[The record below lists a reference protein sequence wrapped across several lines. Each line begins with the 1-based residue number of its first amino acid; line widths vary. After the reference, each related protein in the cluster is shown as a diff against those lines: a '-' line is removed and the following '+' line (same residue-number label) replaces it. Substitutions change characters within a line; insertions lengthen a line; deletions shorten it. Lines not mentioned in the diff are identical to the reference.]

1 MLKIVDIFQC
11 DMGSVKADRKDRFI
25 KDSALYTVGGQHPLP
40 ALVVTVAATHAGLM
54 TRNKAFY
61 KPDVMRAHL
70 ETFVKPYPKP
80 VQVHHSDHVDPVGR
94 VRATRYVDIS
104 NTYANQL
111 RDFTKRFGS
120 KTFIDAAV
128 ATEKG
133 FDQVKWVLKNL
144 QSTNGYKGLGYGE
157 LDLHIT
163 DSDTAK
169 KILDERYLT
178 VSVGFSTTEAYCSEC
193 KQDWAGSEGPCEH
206 TPGQKMED
214 GTPMVL
220 IPSNFL
226 YEEVSWVNNP
236 ADPHAQVINIVK
248 TGTPSF
254 ETVSATDAELH
265 DLAIVPILLGVSGEG
280 IYRLDSYKD
289 VDVTRAQEILN
300 VAKKTDST
308 QVDSAP
314 ELIEDDGVQFPK
326 EAEVL
331 LADAKRENWVTTET
345 DGHMHRA
352 IIDPVTGNGSTD
364 WLSDHSHSIMNKVL
378 EPNRVYDNG
387 DEGEK
392 EMPHVHALDKKIAPL
407 TDNTTLDATEVEA
420 GSCPDC
426 NNSEMD
432 CTCDKGLMC
441 RGCKHLMSECA
452 CEDSICEKCAK
463 KKKKKGSDMPHDTSS
478 SCACEPIEPVIED
491 EVDITD
497 EVIKSEDFYDKF
509 IAPILV
515 ELEAGDAT
523 LTAEQRKGLKSN
535 TFCGPDRSFPCPDCA
550 HVTAARRLIGRYK
563 GPGKKSTILA
573 CVNRKAKSMG
583 CDKSKN
589 AFEPLDVTLVDPKDA
604 TKEIKVRISNVD
616 DIQVVVNT
624 LDAEV
629 YTVNKDKLHEVGK
642 LLGMTPE
649 QVDSYSKTGVAE
661 GNETTP
667 LEEAIAVN
675 ETKVTLEINE
685 LYADN
690 LVKELISMDED
701 KRNSLVQ
708 MIRDKFIEAGLF
720 PNYDDEYNQLIDE
733 IDELNQ
739 KLARVTVA
747 NRDLYAAKQHLLAE
761 TIVQLK
767 ESLKKEG
774 FDELDEAARVV
785 KVSELTVRSID
796 SLNDTL
802 QDLTSEI
809 AGAKTT
815 QPELDTVAGLP
826 GSLELKEPDTKTV
839 TEGSKVSFD
848 TVALRDLD
856 PQTYQLT
863 RKLLDAF
870 GGTPRK

>member
-1 MLKIVDIFQC
+1 M
-11 DMGSVKADRKDRFI
+11 
-25 KDSALYTVGGQHPLP
+25 
-40 ALVVTVAATHAGLM
+40 
-54 TRNKAFY
+54 
-61 KPDVMRAHL
+61 
-70 ETFVKPYPKP
+70 
-80 VQVHHSDHVDPVGR
+80 
-94 VRATRYVDIS
+94 
-104 NTYANQL
+104 
-111 RDFTKRFGS
+111 
-120 KTFIDAAV
+120 
-128 ATEKG
+128 
-133 FDQVKWVLKNL
+133 
-144 QSTNGYKGLGYGE
+144 
-157 LDLHIT
+157 
-163 DSDTAK
+163 
-169 KILDERYLT
+169 
-178 VSVGFSTTEAYCSEC
+178 
-193 KQDWAGSEGPCEH
+193 
-206 TPGQKMED
+206 
-214 GTPMVL
+214 
-220 IPSNFL
+220 
-226 YEEVSWVNNP
+226 
-236 ADPHAQVINIVK
+236 
-248 TGTPSF
+248 
-254 ETVSATDAELH
+254 
-265 DLAIVPILLGVSGEG
+265 
-280 IYRLDSYKD
+280 
-289 VDVTRAQEILN
+289 
-300 VAKKTDST
+300 
-308 QVDSAP
+308 
-314 ELIEDDGVQFPK
+314 
-326 EAEVL
+326 
-331 LADAKRENWVTTET
+331 
-345 DGHMHRA
+345 
-352 IIDPVTGNGSTD
+352 
-364 WLSDHSHSIMNKVL
+364 SDHSHQIMNKVL
-378 EPNRVYDNG
+378 EPNHVYDSG
-387 DEGEK
+387 EPGEEK

-407 TDNTTLDATEVEA
+407 TDGATLDATEVEA

-426 NNSEMD
+426 NKSEMD

-441 RGCKHLMSECA
+441 RGCKKLMTACA
-452 CEDSICEKCAK
+452 CEDEVCEKCAK
-463 KKKKKGSDMPHDTSS
+463 KKKKKASSDMPHDPAAHST
-478 SCACEPIEPVIED
+478 CECEVESVIED
-491 EVDITD
+491 EVEITD

-523 LTAEQRKGLKSN
+523 LSAEQRKGLKSN

-589 AFEPLDVTLVDPKDA
+589 SFEPLDVTLVDPKDA

-649 QVDSYSKTGVAE
+649 QVDSYSKTGVSANNE
-661 GNETTP
+661 GTP
-667 LEEAIAVN
+667 LEEVIAVN
-675 ETKVTLEINE
+675 ETKNTLEINE

-690 LVKELISMDED
+690 LVTELKSMDED

-739 KLARVTVA
+739 KLARVTTA
-747 NRDLYAAKQHLLAE
+747 NRDLYAAKQVLLAE

-839 TEGSKVSFD
+839 HEEVKTSPVD
-848 TVALRDLD
+848 VVALRDLD
-856 PQTYQLT
+856 PSTYQLT
-863 RKLLDAF
+863 RRLQEAF

>member
-11 DMGSVKADRKDRFI
+11 DMGSVKTDRKDRFM

-40 ALVVTVAATHAGLM
+40 ALIVTVAATHAGLM

-104 NTYANQL
+104 NTYVNQL
-111 RDFTKRFGS
+111 KDFTKRFGS
-120 KTFIDAAV
+120 KTFLDAAV

-236 ADPHAQVINIVK
+236 ADPHAQVINVVK

-265 DLAIVPILLGVSGEG
+265 DLAIIPILLGVSGEG

-300 VAKKTDST
+300 VTKKTDST

-314 ELIEDDGVQFPK
+314 ELIEEDGAQFPK
-326 EAEVL
+326 ETETL
-331 LADAKRENWVTTET
+331 LADAKRENWVTTES

-364 WLSDHSHSIMNKVL
+364 YLSDHSHSIMNKVL
-378 EPNRVYDNG
+378 EPNHIYDN
-387 DEGEK
+387 DSEGEK
-392 EMPHVHALDKKIAPL
+392 EMPHIHALDKKIAPL
-407 TDNTTLDATEVEA
+407 TDGATIDATETETEA
-420 GSCPDC
+420 EVASCPDC
-426 NNSEMD
+426 SHTELD

-441 RGCKHLMSECA
+441 RGCKSLMSECA
-452 CEDSICEKCAK
+452 CEK
-463 KKKKKGSDMPHDTSS
+463 DMYSLYEL
-478 SCACEPIEPVIED
+478 AD
-491 EVDITD
+491 ELRLTT
-497 EVIKSEDFYDKF
+497 EQLAELPATAFYDK
-509 IAPILV
+509 V
-515 ELEAGDAT
+515 N
-523 LTAEQRKGLKSN
+523 R
-535 TFCGPDRSFPCPDCA
+535 RFPCPDCA
-550 HVTAARRLIGRYK
+550 HIAAARNM
-563 GPGKKSTILA
+563 LA
-573 CVNRKAKSMG
+573 TYTGNDKTKIMAFMNRKAKALD
-583 CDKSKN
+583 CNKSKN
-589 AFEPLDVTLVDPKDA
+589 SFEPLDIALVDPKDE

-661 GNETTP
+661 GNEATP
-667 LEEAIAVN
+667 LEVAIAVN
-675 ETKVTLEINE
+675 EAKVTLEINE

-690 LVKELISMDED
+690 LVKELKSMDED
-701 KRNSLVQ
+701 KRNNLVQ

-739 KLARVTVA
+739 KLARVTTA
-747 NRDLYAAKQHLLAE
+747 NRDLYAAKQVLLAE

-839 TEGSKVSFD
+839 PEGSKISFD